1 MYSTHRSLTAVHT
14 ILLRNDDLCTIIPV
28 STDCVHHILLPLAT
42 VFRQFLCNSES
53 RIRRLVGSGVLIAA
67 AGAGAL
73 QSSG

>member
-1 MYSTHRSLTAVHT
+1 MYT
-14 ILLRNDDLCTIIPV
+14 TIIPV
-28 STDCVHHILLPLAT
+28 CTDCVHHILLPLAT

>member
-1 MYSTHRSLTAVHT
+1 MYAT
-14 ILLRNDDLCTIIPV
+14 TIIPV

-42 VFRQFLCNSES
+42 VFRQFLCDSES